1 MQHNPFRRTAIV
13 AGAAAMMLGATAHA
27 AEIKVLSTQAT
38 QDAYKELV
46 PEFEK
51 ASGHKVTTVF
61 TGTVD
66 ANKRLAAGETYDLL
80 IMSAPSIEEHIKGGK
95 VVPGSKVDLAKSG
108 VGVAVKAGTPKPDI
122 STSDALKKSVLAA
135 KSIGYS
141 TGPSGNYII
150 SLFDKMGIAD
160 QVKGKLKQTPT
171 GIFVG
176 TIIASGEVEIG
187 FQQISELSHFAGIDY
202 VGPLPAD
209 VQRFTT
215 FSSGIIAG
223 AKEADAC
230 QGAGQIYHRAGRRR
244 GLQEARHGARL
255 KTCSRPRS
263 PAKLRAISGE
273 FTLMRDRSNARAPAR
288 QDRTCWRIRGI
299 RSAVRRESA
308 ENSRAACSASGRSS
322 AVGSQLPT

>member
-1 MQHNPFRRTAIV
+1 MQHHPFRRTAIV
-13 AGAAAMMLGATAHA
+13 AGAAAMMLGATVQA

-171 GIFVG
+171 GVFVG
-176 TIIASGEVEIG
+176 TMIASGEVEIG
-187 FQQISELSHFAGIDY
+187 FQQVSELSHFAGIDY

-223 AKEADAC
+223 AKEAD
-230 QGAGQIYHRAGRRR
+230 
-244 GLQEARHGARL
+244 
-255 KTCSRPRS
+255 
-263 PAKLRAISGE
+263 PAKALVKFI
-273 FTLMRDRSNARAPAR
+273 TAPAAAAAYKK
-288 QDRTCWRIRGI
+288 RGM
-299 RSAVRRESA
+299 EP
-308 ENSRAACSASGRSS
+308 G
-322 AVGSQLPT
+322 

>member
-223 AKEADAC
+223 AKEADA
-230 QGAGQIYHRAGRRR
+230 
-244 GLQEARHGARL
+244 
-255 KTCSRPRS
+255 
-263 PAKLRAISGE
+263 AKALVKFI
-273 FTLMRDRSNARAPAR
+273 TAPAAAAAYKK
-288 QDRTCWRIRGI
+288 RGM
-299 RSAVRRESA
+299 EP
-308 ENSRAACSASGRSS
+308 G
-322 AVGSQLPT
+322 